1 MDVDDVEI
9 LERQT
14 GYSGVF
20 RLEKLRLRHR
30 RYDGNWTGPLDREV
44 FDRGEAVAVVPY
56 DPVQDAVV
64 LIEQFR
70 TGAFF
75 AGWPPWMLEIVA
87 GIIDAGEQA
96 LDVAAREM
104 KEETGLA
111 VTHLEPIARFM
122 PSPGAMSETVEM
134 YVGRVDASEAA
145 SAGGLATEGEDIRVL
160 VMPADDAV
168 GLLDTGR
175 IDTAITLIGLQWL
188 ALHRHA
194 LRERWL
200 ATKV

>member
-1 MDVDDVEI
+1 MDVDAVEI

-75 AGWPPWMLEIVA
+75 AGWQPWMLEIVA
-87 GIIDAGEQA
+87 GIIDAGEEA
-96 LDVAAREM
+96 LDVASREM

-134 YVGRVDASEAA
+134 YVGCVDASKAA

-160 VMPADDAV
+160 VMPADEAV
-168 GLLDTGR
+168 GLLATGR

-188 ALHRHA
+188 ALHRYA
-194 LRERWL
+194 LRKRWL
-200 ATKV
+200 TTKE